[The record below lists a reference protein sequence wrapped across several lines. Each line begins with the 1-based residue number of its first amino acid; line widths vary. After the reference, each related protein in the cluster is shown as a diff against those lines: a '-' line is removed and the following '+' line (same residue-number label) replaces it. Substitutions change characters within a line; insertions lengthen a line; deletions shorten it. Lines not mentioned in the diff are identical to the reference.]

1 MSVFEGGLR
10 EHLREVLIERYGAI
24 EQSDGSYAD
33 VFQDRRWFNDG
44 GWLHRVDGPA
54 CIYNDGSV
62 NWCLNGLTYPS
73 FDEWC
78 IELNK
83 TDEEK
88 MMLRL
93 RYA

>member
-1 MSVFEGGLR
+1 MSVFEGSFR
-10 EHLREVLIERYGAI
+10 EELIERYGAV

-33 VFQDRRWFNDG
+33 EFACTIWFNDAG
-44 GWLHRVDGPA
+44 GLHREEGPA

-78 IELNK
+78 IESNK
-83 TDEEK
+83 TDEQK
-88 MMLRL
+88 MLLRL
-93 RYA
+93 QYE

>member
-1 MSVFEGGLR
+1 MSVFEGSFR
-10 EHLREVLIERYGAI
+10 EKLIERYGAI

-33 VFQDRRWFNDG
+33 VFQDRRWFNDAG
-44 GWLHRVDGPA
+44 GLHREEGPA

-83 TDEEK
+83 TDECK
-88 MMLRL
+88 MLLRL
-93 RYA
+93 QYA

>member
-1 MSVFEGGLR
+1 MSVFEGSFR
-10 EHLREVLIERYGAI
+10 EELIERYGAV
-24 EQSDGSYAD
+24 EQSDGSYVDEFAATS
-33 VFQDRRWFNDG
+33 WYNEEG
-44 GWLHRVDGPA
+44 SLHREDGPA
-54 CIYNDGSV
+54 CIYDDGSV

-73 FDEWC
+73 FNAWC
-78 IELNK
+78 NKLNK